1 MDIFLQ
7 NMGTA
12 GQQVLIL
19 YIMVLVG
26 FIADKMKFFTEN
38 TARKS
43 NDLLFYF
50 KHKYFNFLFHL

>member
-38 TARKS
+38 TA
-43 NDLLFYF
+43 
-50 KHKYFNFLFHL
+50 